1 MDMQRP
7 TYTKQELQLNDRLL
21 DRVLARQAW
30 GRWLRLADALLRWA
44 LRRRLWGLIGRYL
57 ETVRDRID
65 NRVARQ
71 AAVVG
76 PRPAPQGTEGTEKVS
91 QSRSATSRRILLT
104 GNGDFY
110 VVNHVVPSKNAL
122 TL

>member
-1 MDMQRP
+1 MVETSRRPPSMGSAETTLGAHWQISRDCQR
-7 TYTKQELQLNDRLL
+7 QDR
-21 DRVLARQAW
+21 QSS
-30 GRWLRLADALLRWA
+30 GQT
-44 LRRRLWGLIGRYL
+44 
-57 ETVRDRID
+57 EP
-65 NRVARQ
+65 
-71 AAVVG
+71 AVVG